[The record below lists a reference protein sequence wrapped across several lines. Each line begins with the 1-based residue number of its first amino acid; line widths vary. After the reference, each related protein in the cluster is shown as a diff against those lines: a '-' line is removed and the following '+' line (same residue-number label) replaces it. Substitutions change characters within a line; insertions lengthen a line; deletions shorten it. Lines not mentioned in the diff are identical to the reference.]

1 MVKCCKKVSEIE
13 KFYAVNLLHSGIISY
28 VRSALLFRFCT
39 LDNEVR
45 AHIAKS
51 RKIVRA
57 RNEYI
62 AQHKKPLNK
71 SAYKRL
77 KPDMKAIKKSAIATI
92 INAALLSAAGTSVSS
107 FAAEEE
113 TAKKN
118 NQLEVIQV
126 TARKRVE
133 NAQEVPVAV
142 SALQGDNLDAYS
154 SAGMD
159 IRFMNAKIPSLSI
172 ESSFG
177 RSFPRFYVRGLGNT
191 DFDLNASQPVS
202 LVVDEVVQEN
212 AILKGFPVFD
222 VERVEV
228 LRGPQGTLF
237 GRNTP
242 AGLVKFDSVKPSQ
255 EFDGYGA
262 VSYGSRGAVDT
273 EGAVG
278 GALTDRLSARVS
290 LLWQDKDDYID
301 NQAPGF
307 EAKDQQ
313 GGYTEKAARIQFLY
327 EGDDFSALLNYHTRD
342 LDGSPIAFRANVIES
357 GSNELVDNYEHD
369 VVYQDAG
376 ARSTQ
381 QVESEGMSLR
391 LEWDLENHTIT
402 SISAWESAEIY
413 SRGDIDGGYGAVFL
427 PDYMGP
433 GFIPFPSESADG
445 IPEQDQI
452 TQELRLSSNFDGD
465 LNYQVGVFYFDEEL
479 TIENFSYDTFSSPN
493 AGALNG
499 YVKQQQDTTAWA
511 VFGSVDYVV
520 SDDLKVTAGLRYS
533 DDKKDFSADRTLSPV
548 GGGAL
553 FIEQD
558 VSDSH
563 VSWDLSANYK
573 VNEDVNWYS
582 RVANTFRAPSLQGRI
597 LFGDEVTTA
606 DSETVTSFETGIKSD
621 VLDGQGRVNATV
633 FYYTMSDQQLTAVG
647 GGANFNRL
655 INADKTTGYGFEL
668 DTEWVLSDELN
679 ATFNLSYNKTEL
691 KDNDL
696 AVAVCGQ
703 CTVTDPTFQVAGP
716 FGPEAR
722 AILDG
727 NSLPHA
733 PEWISNFTLRYTK
746 ELEDGDF
753 FANGDIS
760 YRSKINMFLYESV
773 EFEGKPLTEV
783 GLRAGYRWAQ
793 GDYEYEVAGF
803 VRNLFDEQQAIGA
816 IDFNNNT
823 GIVNEERYVGAEFKV
838 KFF

>member
-1 MVKCCKKVSEIE
+1 M
-13 KFYAVNLLHSGIISY
+13 
-28 VRSALLFRFCT
+28 
-39 LDNEVR
+39 
-45 AHIAKS
+45 KS
-51 RKIVRA
+51 
-57 RNEYI
+57 
-62 AQHKKPLNK
+62 L
-71 SAYKRL
+71 
-77 KPDMKAIKKSAIATI
+77 KKSAIATI
-92 INAALLSAAGTSVSS
+92 INAALLSAAGTSISA

-113 TAKKN
+113 TAKKS

-159 IRFMNAKIPSLSI
+159 IRFLNAKIPSLSI

-242 AGLVKFDSVKPSQ
+242 AGLVKFDTVKPSQ
-255 EFDGYGA
+255 EFDGYGS

-273 EGAVG
+273 SGAVG

-307 EAKDQQ
+307 EAKDEQ
-313 GGYTEKAARIQFLY
+313 GGYTEKAARVQFLY
-327 EGDDFSALLNYHTRD
+327 EGDDFTALLNYHTRD
-342 LDGSPIAFRANVIES
+342 LDGSPIAFRANVIKA
-357 GSNELVDNYEHD
+357 GTNELLDNYEND
-369 VVYQDAG
+369 VVYQDA
-376 ARSTQ
+376 ASRSTQ
-381 QVESEGMSLR
+381 QVESEGASLK
-391 LEWDLENHTIT
+391 LEWELKNHTIT

-413 SRGDIDGGYGAVFL
+413 SRADIDGGYGGFSIDDVPVA
-427 PDYMGP
+427 MGP
-433 GFIPFPSESADG
+433 GFIPFSSESADG
-445 IPEQDQI
+445 IPDHNQL

-479 TIENFSYDTFSSPN
+479 TIENFSYDTSN
-493 AGALNG
+493 NGVLNG
-499 YVKQQQDTTAWA
+499 YVRQQQDTTAWA
-511 VFGSVDYVV
+511 VFGSVDYTF

-533 DDKKDFSADRTLSPV
+533 DDDKDFVADRTLSPI

-553 FIEQD
+553 LVERD
-558 VSDSH
+558 VSDDH

-573 VNEDVNWYS
+573 VNDDVNWYG
-582 RVANTFRAPSLQGRI
+582 RVANSFRAPSLQGRI
-597 LFGDEVTTA
+597 LFGDDVTTA
-606 DSETVTSFETGIKSD
+606 ESETVTSYETGIKSD

-633 FYYTMSDQQLTAVG
+633 FYYTMDDQQLTAVG

-655 INADKTTGYGFEL
+655 VNADKTTGYGFEL
-668 DTEWVLSDELN
+668 DTQWVLSDEFN
-679 ATFNLSYNKTEL
+679 ATFNLSYNKTEI

-696 AVAVCGQ
+696 AVAVCAQ
-703 CTVTDPTFQVAGP
+703 CTVTDPTFQVAGA
-716 FGPEAR
+716 FGPEDR

-746 ELEDGDF
+746 ELADGNF
-753 FANGDIS
+753 FASGDIS

-773 EFEGKPLTEV
+773 EFEGKELIET
-783 GLRAGYRWAQ
+783 GLRTGYTWSE
-793 GDYEYEVAGF
+793 GDYEYEVAAF
-803 VRNLFDEQQAIGA
+803 VRNLFDEQQVIGA
-816 IDFNNNT
+816 VDFNNNT

-838 KFF
+838 NFF

>member
-1 MVKCCKKVSEIE
+1 
-13 KFYAVNLLHSGIISY
+13 
-28 VRSALLFRFCT
+28 
-39 LDNEVR
+39 
-45 AHIAKS
+45 
-51 RKIVRA
+51 
-57 RNEYI
+57 
-62 AQHKKPLNK
+62 
-71 SAYKRL
+71 
-77 KPDMKAIKKSAIATI
+77 MKAIKKTAIATI
-92 INAALLSAAGTSVSS
+92 INAALLSAAGTSVSTL
-107 FAAEEE
+107 AAEEE

-159 IRFMNAKIPSLSI
+159 IRFMSAKIPSLSI

-242 AGLVKFDSVKPSQ
+242 AGLVKFDTVKPSQ
-255 EFDGYGA
+255 EFEGYGA

-307 EAKDQQ
+307 EAKDEQ

-327 EGDDFSALLNYHTRD
+327 EGDDFTALLNYHTRD

-357 GSNELVDNYEHD
+357 GSNDLVDNYEHD
-369 VVYQDAG
+369 VVYQDA
-376 ARSTQ
+376 AVRNTQ
-381 QVESEGMSLR
+381 QVESEGASLK
-391 LEWDLENHTIT
+391 LEWDISDEYTLT
-402 SISAWESAEIY
+402 SISGWESAEIY
-413 SRGDIDGGYGAVFL
+413 SRADIDGGYGASYI

-433 GFIPFPSESADG
+433 GFIPFSSESADG
-445 IPEQDQI
+445 IPEQDQL
-452 TQELRLSSNFDGD
+452 TQELRLASNFSGD
-465 LNYQVGVFYFDEEL
+465 LNYQVGLFYFDEEL
-479 TIENFSYDTFSSPN
+479 TIENFSYDTFSSP

-499 YVKQQQDTTAWA
+499 YVQQQQDTTAWA
-511 VFGSVDYVV
+511 IFGSVDYIF
-520 SDDLKVTAGLRYS
+520 SDKLKVTAGLRYS
-533 DDKKDFSADRTLSPV
+533 DDEKDFVADRTISPI

-553 FIEQD
+553 YVERS

-573 VNEDVNWYS
+573 VNDDVNWYS

-597 LFGDEVTTA
+597 LFGDDVTTA
-606 DSETVTSFETGIKSD
+606 ESETVTSFETGIKSD

-633 FYYTMSDQQLTAVG
+633 FYYTMDDQQLTAVG

-655 INADKTTGYGFEL
+655 VNADKTTGYGFEL
-668 DTEWVLSDELN
+668 DTEWVLSDEFN
-679 ATFNLSYNKTEL
+679 ATFNLSYNKTEI
-691 KDNDL
+691 KDDEL
-696 AVAVCGQ
+696 AVAVCAQ
-703 CTVTDPTFQVAGP
+703 CIVNDPINDAGL
-716 FGPEAR
+716 AV
-722 AILDG
+722 LDG

-733 PEWISNFTLRYTK
+733 PEWISNFTLRYNK
-746 ELEDGDF
+746 ELEDGNF
-753 FANGDIS
+753 FALGDIS
-760 YRSKINMFLYESV
+760 YRSEINMFLYDSV
-773 EFEGKPLTEV
+773 EFEGKALTEV
-783 GLRAGYRWAQ
+783 GLRAGYEWAE
-793 GDYEYEVAGF
+793 GDYEYQVSAF

-816 IDFNNNT
+816 VDFNNNT
-823 GIVNEERYVGAEFKV
+823 GIVNEERYIGAEFKV
-838 KFF
+838 NFF

>member
-1 MVKCCKKVSEIE
+1 M
-13 KFYAVNLLHSGIISY
+13 
-28 VRSALLFRFCT
+28 
-39 LDNEVR
+39 
-45 AHIAKS
+45 KS
-51 RKIVRA
+51 
-57 RNEYI
+57 
-62 AQHKKPLNK
+62 L
-71 SAYKRL
+71 
-77 KPDMKAIKKSAIATI
+77 KKSAIATI
-92 INAALLSAAGTSVSS
+92 INAALLSAAGTSISA

-113 TAKKN
+113 TAKKS

-159 IRFMNAKIPSLSI
+159 IRFLNAKIPSLSI

-242 AGLVKFDSVKPSQ
+242 AGLVKFDTVKPSQ
-255 EFDGYGA
+255 EFDGYGS
-262 VSYGSRGAVDT
+262 VSYGSRGAIDT
-273 EGAVG
+273 SGAVG

-307 EAKDQQ
+307 EAKDEQ
-313 GGYTEKAARIQFLY
+313 GGYTEKAARVQFLY
-327 EGDDFSALLNYHTRD
+327 EGDDFTALLNYHTRD
-342 LDGSPIAFRANVIES
+342 LDGSPIAFRANVIKA
-357 GSNELVDNYEHD
+357 GTNELVDNYESD
-369 VVYQDAG
+369 IVYQDA
-376 ARSTQ
+376 ASRSTQ
-381 QVESEGMSLR
+381 QVESEGASLK
-391 LEWDLENHTIT
+391 LEWELKNHTIT

-413 SRGDIDGGYGAVFL
+413 SRADIDGGYGAAFIA
-427 PDYMGP
+427 DGNYQGP
-433 GFIPFPSESADG
+433 GAIPFASESADG
-445 IPEQDQI
+445 IPEQDQL

-479 TIENFSYDTFSSPN
+479 TIENFSYDTFSTPN

-499 YVKQQQDTTAWA
+499 YVRQQQDTTAWA
-511 VFGSVDYVV
+511 VFGSVDYTF

-533 DDKKDFSADRTLSPV
+533 DDDKDFVADRTLSPI

-553 FIEQD
+553 LVERD
-558 VSDSH
+558 VSDDH

-573 VNEDVNWYS
+573 VNDDVNWYG
-582 RVANTFRAPSLQGRI
+582 RVANSFRAPSLQGRI
-597 LFGDEVTTA
+597 LFGDDVTTA
-606 DSETVTSFETGIKSD
+606 ESETVTSYETGIKSD

-633 FYYTMSDQQLTAVG
+633 FYYTMDDQQLTAVG

-655 INADKTTGYGFEL
+655 VNADKTTGYGFEL
-668 DTEWVLSDELN
+668 DTQWVLSDEFN
-679 ATFNLSYNKTEL
+679 ATFNLSYNKTEI

-696 AVAVCGQ
+696 AVAVCAQ
-703 CTVTDPTFQVAGP
+703 CTVTDPINGSGLAV
-716 FGPEAR
+716 
-722 AILDG
+722 LDG

-746 ELEDGDF
+746 ELADGNF
-753 FANGDIS
+753 FASGDIS

-773 EFEGKPLTEV
+773 EFEGKELIET
-783 GLRAGYRWAQ
+783 GLRTGYTWSE
-793 GDYEYEVAGF
+793 GDYEYEVAAF
-803 VRNLFDEQQAIGA
+803 VRNLFDEQQVIGA
-816 IDFNNNT
+816 VDFNNNT

-838 KFF
+838 NFF

>member
-1 MVKCCKKVSEIE
+1 
-13 KFYAVNLLHSGIISY
+13 
-28 VRSALLFRFCT
+28 
-39 LDNEVR
+39 
-45 AHIAKS
+45 
-51 RKIVRA
+51 
-57 RNEYI
+57 
-62 AQHKKPLNK
+62 
-71 SAYKRL
+71 
-77 KPDMKAIKKSAIATI
+77 MKAIKKTAIATI
-92 INAALLSAAGTSVSS
+92 INAALLSAAGTSVSTL
-107 FAAEEE
+107 AAEEE

-159 IRFMNAKIPSLSI
+159 IRFMSAKIPSLSI

-242 AGLVKFDSVKPSQ
+242 AGLVKFDTVKPSQ
-255 EFDGYGA
+255 EFEGYGA

-307 EAKDQQ
+307 EAKDEQ

-327 EGDDFSALLNYHTRD
+327 EGDDFTALLNYHTRD

-357 GSNELVDNYEHD
+357 GSNDLVDNYEHD
-369 VVYQDAG
+369 VVYQDA
-376 ARSTQ
+376 ASRSTQ
-381 QVESEGMSLR
+381 QVESEGASLK
-391 LEWDLENHTIT
+391 LEWDISDEYTLT
-402 SISAWESAEIY
+402 SISGWESAEIY
-413 SRGDIDGGYGAVFL
+413 SRADIDGGWGCGFCL
-427 PDYMGP
+427 QENGP
-433 GFIPFPSESADG
+433 GDVPFESESADG
-445 IPEQDQI
+445 IPEQDQL
-452 TQELRLSSNFDGD
+452 TQELRLASNFSGD
-465 LNYQVGVFYFDEEL
+465 FNYQVGLFYFDEEL
-479 TIENFSYDTFSSPN
+479 TIENFSYSTPDS
-493 AGALNG
+493 GALNG
-499 YVKQQQDTTAWA
+499 YVQQQQDTTAWA
-511 VFGSVDYVV
+511 IFGSVDYIF
-520 SDDLKVTAGLRYS
+520 SDKLKVTAGLRYS
-533 DDKKDFSADRTLSPV
+533 DDEKDFVADRTISPI

-553 FIEQD
+553 YVERS

-573 VNEDVNWYS
+573 VNDDVNWYS

-597 LFGDEVTTA
+597 LFGDDVTTA

-633 FYYTMSDQQLTAVG
+633 FYYTMDDQQLTAVG

-655 INADKTTGYGFEL
+655 VNADKTTGYGFEL
-668 DTEWVLSDELN
+668 DTEWVLSDEFN
-679 ATFNLSYNKTEL
+679 ATFNLSYNKTEI

-696 AVAVCGQ
+696 AVAACFQ
-703 CTVTDPTFQVAGP
+703 CTVTDPINDSGLAV
-716 FGPEAR
+716 
-722 AILDG
+722 LDG

-746 ELEDGDF
+746 ELEDGNF
-753 FANGDIS
+753 FALGDIS
-760 YRSKINMFLYESV
+760 YRSEINMFLYDSV
-773 EFEGKPLTEV
+773 EFEGKALTEV
-783 GLRAGYRWAQ
+783 GLRAGYEWAE
-793 GDYEYEVAGF
+793 GDYEYQVSAF

-816 IDFNNNT
+816 VDFNNNT
-823 GIVNEERYVGAEFKV
+823 GIVNEERYIGAEFKV
-838 KFF
+838 NFF

>member
-1 MVKCCKKVSEIE
+1 MKSLKK
-13 KFYAVNLLHSGIISY
+13 
-28 VRSALLFRFCT
+28 T
-39 LDNEVR
+39 
-45 AHIAKS
+45 
-51 RKIVRA
+51 
-57 RNEYI
+57 
-62 AQHKKPLNK
+62 
-71 SAYKRL
+71 
-77 KPDMKAIKKSAIATI
+77 AIATI
-92 INAALLSAAGTSVSS
+92 INAALLSAAGTSVSA
-107 FAAEEE
+107 FAAEED
-113 TAKKN
+113 TAKKS

-159 IRFMNAKIPSLSI
+159 IRFMSAKIPSLSI

-202 LVVDEVVQEN
+202 LVVDDIVQEN

-242 AGLVKFDSVKPSQ
+242 AGLVKFDTAKPSQ
-255 EFDGYGA
+255 EFEGYGA

-307 EAKDQQ
+307 EAKDEQ

-327 EGDDFSALLNYHTRD
+327 EGDDFTALLNYHTRD
-342 LDGSPIAFRANVIES
+342 LDGSPIAFRANVIEA
-357 GSNELVDNYEHD
+357 GSNDLVDNYEHD
-369 VVYQDAG
+369 VVYQDA
-376 ARSTQ
+376 AVRNTQ
-381 QVESEGMSLR
+381 QVESEGASLK
-391 LEWDLENHTIT
+391 LEWDISDEYTIT
-402 SISAWESAEIY
+402 SISGWESAEIY
-413 SRGDIDGGYGAVFL
+413 SRADIDGGYGASYI

-433 GFIPFPSESADG
+433 GFIPFSSESADG
-445 IPEQDQI
+445 IPEQDQL
-452 TQELRLSSNFDGD
+452 TQELRLASNFSGD
-465 LNYQVGVFYFDEEL
+465 FNYQVGVFYFDEEL
-479 TIENFSYDTFSSPN
+479 TIENFSYDTFSSP

-499 YVKQQQDTTAWA
+499 YVQQQQDTTAWA
-511 VFGSVDYVV
+511 IFGSADYIF
-520 SDDLKVTAGLRYS
+520 SDKLKVTAGLRYS
-533 DDKKDFSADRTLSPV
+533 DDEKDFVADRTISPI

-553 FIEQD
+553 YVERS

-597 LFGDEVTTA
+597 LFGDDVTTA
-606 DSETVTSFETGIKSD
+606 DSETVTSYETGIKSD
-621 VLDGQGRVNATV
+621 VFDGQGRVNATV
-633 FYYTMSDQQLTAVG
+633 FYYTMDDQQLTAVG

-655 INADKTTGYGFEL
+655 VNADKTTGYGFEL
-668 DTEWVLSDELN
+668 DTEWVLSDEFN
-679 ATFNLSYNKTEL
+679 ATFNLSYNKTEI

-696 AVAVCGQ
+696 AVAVCAQ
-703 CTVTDPTFQVAGP
+703 CTVNDPINSAGL
-716 FGPEAR
+716 AV
-722 AILDG
+722 LDG

-733 PEWISNFTLRYTK
+733 PEWISNFTLRYNK
-746 ELEDGDF
+746 ELADGNF
-753 FANGDIS
+753 FALGDIS
-760 YRSKINMFLYESV
+760 YRSEINMFLYESV
-773 EFEGKPLTEV
+773 EFEGKALTEV
-783 GLRAGYRWAQ
+783 GLRAGYEWAE
-793 GDYEYEVAGF
+793 GDYEYQVSAF
-803 VRNLFDEQQAIGA
+803 VRNLFDEQQVIGA
-816 IDFNNNT
+816 VDFNNNT
-823 GIVNEERYVGAEFKV
+823 GIVNEERYIGAEFKV
-838 KFF
+838 NFF

>member
-1 MVKCCKKVSEIE
+1 
-13 KFYAVNLLHSGIISY
+13 
-28 VRSALLFRFCT
+28 
-39 LDNEVR
+39 
-45 AHIAKS
+45 
-51 RKIVRA
+51 
-57 RNEYI
+57 
-62 AQHKKPLNK
+62 
-71 SAYKRL
+71 
-77 KPDMKAIKKSAIATI
+77 MKAMKRSTLATL
-92 INAALLSAAGTSVSS
+92 INATLFSAVAGTSFSS
-107 FAAEEE
+107 LAAEEE
-113 TAKKN
+113 TAKKS

-159 IRFMNAKIPSLSI
+159 IRFLNAKIPSLSI

-242 AGLVKFDSVKPSQ
+242 AGLVKFDTVKPSQ
-255 EFDGYGA
+255 EFDGYGS

-273 EGAVG
+273 SGAVG

-307 EAKDQQ
+307 EAKDEQ
-313 GGYTEKAARIQFLY
+313 GGYTEKAARVQFLY
-327 EGDDFSALLNYHTRD
+327 EGDDFTALLNYHTRD
-342 LDGSPIAFRANVIES
+342 LDGSPIAFRANVIKT
-357 GSNELVDNYEHD
+357 GTNELVDNYESD
-369 VVYQDAG
+369 VVYQDA
-376 ARSTQ
+376 ASRSTQ
-381 QVESEGMSLR
+381 QVESEGASLK
-391 LEWDLENHTIT
+391 LEWELKNHTIT

-413 SRGDIDGGYGAVFL
+413 SRADIDGGYGGFSIDDVPVA
-427 PDYMGP
+427 MGP
-433 GFIPFPSESADG
+433 GFIPFSSESADG
-445 IPEQDQI
+445 IPDHDQL

-479 TIENFSYDTFSSPN
+479 TIENFNYNTADN
-493 AGALNG
+493 GVLNG
-499 YVKQQQDTTAWA
+499 YVEQQQDTTAWA

-533 DDKKDFSADRTLSPV
+533 DDDKDFVADRTLSPT
-548 GGGAL
+548 GAGPK
-553 FIEQD
+553 IIPEN

-573 VNEDVNWYS
+573 VNDDVNWYG

-597 LFGDEVTTA
+597 LFNEEVTIA
-606 DSETVTSFETGIKSD
+606 DSETVTSYETGIKSD

-633 FYYTMSDQQLTAVG
+633 FYYTMDDQQLTAVG
-647 GGANFNRL
+647 GDTNSSSL

-668 DTEWVLSDELN
+668 DTQWVLSDEFN
-679 ATFNLSYNKTEL
+679 ATFNLSYNKTEI
-691 KDNDL
+691 KDDSISIPVPDRVTLN
-696 AVAVCGQ
+696 
-703 CTVTDPTFQVAGP
+703 VTDPINNSGF
-716 FGPEAR
+716 

-746 ELEDGDF
+746 ELADGNF
-753 FANGDIS
+753 FASGDIS

-773 EFEGKPLTEV
+773 EFEGKELIET
-783 GLRAGYRWAQ
+783 GLRTGYTWSE
-793 GDYEYEVAGF
+793 GDYEYEVAAF
-803 VRNLFDEQQAIGA
+803 VRNLFDEQQVIGA
-816 IDFNNNT
+816 VDFNNNT

-838 KFF
+838 NFF

>member
-1 MVKCCKKVSEIE
+1 
-13 KFYAVNLLHSGIISY
+13 
-28 VRSALLFRFCT
+28 
-39 LDNEVR
+39 
-45 AHIAKS
+45 
-51 RKIVRA
+51 
-57 RNEYI
+57 
-62 AQHKKPLNK
+62 
-71 SAYKRL
+71 
-77 KPDMKAIKKSAIATI
+77 MKAMKRSTLATL
-92 INAALLSAAGTSVSS
+92 INATLFSAVAGTSFSS
-107 FAAEEE
+107 LAAQE
-113 TAKKN
+113 TAKKS

-159 IRFMNAKIPSLSI
+159 IRFLNAKIPSLSI

-242 AGLVKFDSVKPSQ
+242 AGLVKFDTVKPSQ
-255 EFDGYGA
+255 EFDGYGS
-262 VSYGSRGAVDT
+262 VSYGSRGAIDT
-273 EGAVG
+273 SGAVG

-307 EAKDQQ
+307 EAKDEQ
-313 GGYTEKAARIQFLY
+313 GGYTEKAARVQFLY
-327 EGDDFSALLNYHTRD
+327 EGDDFTALLNYHTRD
-342 LDGSPIAFRANVIES
+342 LDGSPIAFRANVIKP
-357 GSNELVDNYEHD
+357 GTNELVDNFEND
-369 VVYQDAG
+369 VVYQDA
-376 ARSTQ
+376 ASRSTQ
-381 QVESEGMSLR
+381 QVESEGVSLK
-391 LEWDLENHTIT
+391 LEWELENHTIT

-413 SRGDIDGGYGAVFL
+413 SRGDIDGGYGGYSINSVAVN
-427 PDYMGP
+427 MGP
-433 GFIPFPSESADG
+433 GFIPFSSESADG
-445 IPEQDQI
+445 IPDHDQL

-479 TIENFSYDTFSSPN
+479 TIENFSYDTSSN
-493 AGALNG
+493 GTLNG
-499 YVKQQQDTTAWA
+499 FVRQQQDTTAWA
-511 VFGSVDYVV
+511 IFGSVDYTFT
-520 SDDLKVTAGLRYS
+520 DDLKVTAGLRYS
-533 DDKKDFSADRTLSPV
+533 DDDKDFVADRTLSPI

-553 FIEQD
+553 LVERD
-558 VSDSH
+558 VSDDH

-573 VNEDVNWYS
+573 VNDDVNWYG
-582 RVANTFRAPSLQGRI
+582 RIANSFRAPSLQGRI
-597 LFGDEVTTA
+597 LFGDDVTTA
-606 DSETVTSFETGIKSD
+606 ESETVTSYETGIKSD

-633 FYYTMSDQQLTAVG
+633 FYYTMDDQQLTAVG

-655 INADKTTGYGFEL
+655 VNADKTTGYGFEL
-668 DTEWVLSDELN
+668 DTQWVLSDEFN
-679 ATFNLSYNKTEL
+679 ASFNLSYNKTEI
-691 KDNDL
+691 KDNGL
-696 AVAVCGQ
+696 AVAVCAQ
-703 CTVTDPTFQVAGP
+703 CKVTDPTFQVAGA
-716 FGPEAR
+716 FGPEDR
-722 AILDG
+722 AILNG

-746 ELEDGDF
+746 ELADGNF
-753 FANGDIS
+753 FASGDIS

-773 EFEGKPLTEV
+773 EFEGKELVET
-783 GLRAGYRWAQ
+783 GLRTGYTWSE
-793 GDYEYEVAGF
+793 GDYEYEVAAF
-803 VRNLFDEQQAIGA
+803 VRNLFDEQQVIGA
-816 IDFNNNT
+816 VDFNNNT

-838 KFF
+838 NFF

>member
-1 MVKCCKKVSEIE
+1 M
-13 KFYAVNLLHSGIISY
+13 
-28 VRSALLFRFCT
+28 
-39 LDNEVR
+39 
-45 AHIAKS
+45 KS
-51 RKIVRA
+51 
-57 RNEYI
+57 
-62 AQHKKPLNK
+62 L
-71 SAYKRL
+71 
-77 KPDMKAIKKSAIATI
+77 KKSAIATI
-92 INAALLSAAGTSVSS
+92 INAALLSAAGTSISA

-113 TAKKN
+113 TAKKS

-159 IRFMNAKIPSLSI
+159 IRFLNAKIPSLSI

-228 LRGPQGTLF
+228 LRGPQGALF

-242 AGLVKFDSVKPSQ
+242 AGLVKFDTVKPSQ
-255 EFDGYGA
+255 EFDGYGS
-262 VSYGSRGAVDT
+262 VSYGSRGAIDT
-273 EGAVG
+273 SGAVG

-307 EAKDQQ
+307 EAKDEQ
-313 GGYTEKAARIQFLY
+313 GGYTEKAARVQFLY
-327 EGDDFSALLNYHTRD
+327 EGDDFTALLNYHTRD
-342 LDGSPIAFRANVIES
+342 LDGSPIAFRANVIKA
-357 GSNELVDNYEHD
+357 GTNELVDNYESD
-369 VVYQDAG
+369 IVYQDA
-376 ARSTQ
+376 ASRSTQ
-381 QVESEGMSLR
+381 QVESEGASLK
-391 LEWDLENHTIT
+391 LEWELKNHTIT

-413 SRGDIDGGYGAVFL
+413 SRADIDGGYGAAFIA
-427 PDYMGP
+427 DGNYQGP
-433 GFIPFPSESADG
+433 GTIPFASESADG
-445 IPEQDQI
+445 IPEQDQL

-479 TIENFSYDTFSSPN
+479 TIENFSYDTFSTPN

-499 YVKQQQDTTAWA
+499 YVRQQQDTTAWA
-511 VFGSVDYVV
+511 VFGSVDYTF

-533 DDKKDFSADRTLSPV
+533 DDDKDFVADRTLSPI

-553 FIEQD
+553 LVERD
-558 VSDSH
+558 VSDDH

-573 VNEDVNWYS
+573 VNDDVNWYG
-582 RVANTFRAPSLQGRI
+582 RVANSFRAPSLQGRI
-597 LFGDEVTTA
+597 LFGDDVTTA
-606 DSETVTSFETGIKSD
+606 ESETVTSYETGIKSD

-633 FYYTMSDQQLTAVG
+633 FYYTMDDQQLTAVG

-655 INADKTTGYGFEL
+655 VNADKTTGYGFEL
-668 DTEWVLSDELN
+668 DTQWVLSDEFN
-679 ATFNLSYNKTEL
+679 ATFNLSYNKTEI

-696 AVAVCGQ
+696 AVAVCAQ
-703 CTVTDPTFQVAGP
+703 CTVTDPINGSGLAV
-716 FGPEAR
+716 
-722 AILDG
+722 LDG

-746 ELEDGDF
+746 ELADGNF
-753 FANGDIS
+753 FASGDIS

-773 EFEGKPLTEV
+773 EFEGKELIET
-783 GLRAGYRWAQ
+783 GLRTGYTWSE
-793 GDYEYEVAGF
+793 GDYEYEVAAF
-803 VRNLFDEQQAIGA
+803 VRNLFDEQQVIGA
-816 IDFNNNT
+816 VDFNNNT

-838 KFF
+838 NFF

>member
-1 MVKCCKKVSEIE
+1 
-13 KFYAVNLLHSGIISY
+13 
-28 VRSALLFRFCT
+28 
-39 LDNEVR
+39 
-45 AHIAKS
+45 
-51 RKIVRA
+51 
-57 RNEYI
+57 
-62 AQHKKPLNK
+62 
-71 SAYKRL
+71 
-77 KPDMKAIKKSAIATI
+77 MKAMKRSTLATL
-92 INAALLSAAGTSVSS
+92 INATLFSAVAGTSFSS
-107 FAAEEE
+107 LAAEEK
-113 TAKKN
+113 TAKKS

-159 IRFMNAKIPSLSI
+159 IRFLNAKIPSLSI

-242 AGLVKFDSVKPSQ
+242 AGLVKFDTVKPSQ
-255 EFDGYGA
+255 EFDGYGS

-273 EGAVG
+273 SGAVG

-307 EAKDQQ
+307 EAKDEQ
-313 GGYTEKAARIQFLY
+313 GGYTEKAARVQFLY
-327 EGDDFSALLNYHTRD
+327 EGDDFTALLNYHTRD
-342 LDGSPIAFRANVIES
+342 LDGSPIAFRANVIKT
-357 GSNELVDNYEHD
+357 GTNELVDNYESD
-369 VVYQDAG
+369 VVYQDA
-376 ARSTQ
+376 ASRSTQ
-381 QVESEGMSLR
+381 QVESEGASLK
-391 LEWDLENHTIT
+391 LEWELKNHTIT

-413 SRGDIDGGYGAVFL
+413 SRADIDGGYGCGFCGQ
-427 PDYMGP
+427 DNGP
-433 GFIPFPSESADG
+433 GFVPFEAESADG
-445 IPEQDQI
+445 IPDHDQL

-479 TIENFSYDTFSSPN
+479 TIENFNYNTADN
-493 AGALNG
+493 GVLNG
-499 YVKQQQDTTAWA
+499 YVEQQQDTTAWA

-533 DDKKDFSADRTLSPV
+533 DDDKDFTANRLVGAPITPV
-548 GGGAL
+548 DL
-553 FIEQD
+553 N
-558 VSDSH
+558 VSDDH
-563 VSWDLSANYK
+563 ISWDLSANYK
-573 VNEDVNWYS
+573 VNDDVNWYS
-582 RVANTFRAPSLQGRI
+582 RVANSFRAPSIQGRV
-597 LFGDEVTTA
+597 LFESEATTA
-606 DSETVTSFETGIKSD
+606 ESETITSYETGIKSD
-621 VLDGQGRVNATV
+621 VLDGQGRVNATI
-633 FYYTMSDQQLTAVG
+633 FYYTMDDQQLTAVG
-647 GGANFNRL
+647 GNTNSNRL

-668 DTEWVLSDELN
+668 DSQWVLSDEFN
-679 ATFNLSYNKTEL
+679 ATFNLSYNKTEI
-691 KDNDL
+691 KDSNLSIAAPDRSTL
-696 AVAVCGQ
+696 NI
-703 CTVTDPTFQVAGP
+703 TDPVVDGKVF
-716 FGPEAR
+716 
-722 AILDG
+722 LDG

-746 ELEDGDF
+746 ELADGNF
-753 FANGDIS
+753 FASGDIS

-773 EFEGKPLTEV
+773 EFEGKELIET
-783 GLRAGYRWAQ
+783 GLRTGYTWSE
-793 GDYEYEVAGF
+793 GDYEYEVAAF
-803 VRNLFDEQQAIGA
+803 VRNLFDEQQVIGA
-816 IDFNNNT
+816 VDFNNNT

-838 KFF
+838 RFF

>member
-1 MVKCCKKVSEIE
+1 
-13 KFYAVNLLHSGIISY
+13 
-28 VRSALLFRFCT
+28 
-39 LDNEVR
+39 
-45 AHIAKS
+45 
-51 RKIVRA
+51 
-57 RNEYI
+57 
-62 AQHKKPLNK
+62 
-71 SAYKRL
+71 
-77 KPDMKAIKKSAIATI
+77 MKAIKKTAIATI
-92 INAALLSAAGTSVSS
+92 INAALLSAAGTSVSTL
-107 FAAEEE
+107 AAEEE

-159 IRFMNAKIPSLSI
+159 IRFMSAKIPSLSI

-242 AGLVKFDSVKPSQ
+242 AGLVKFDTVKPSQ
-255 EFDGYGA
+255 EFEGYGA

-307 EAKDQQ
+307 EAKDEQ

-327 EGDDFSALLNYHTRD
+327 EGDDFTALLNYHTRD

-357 GSNELVDNYEHD
+357 GSNDLVDNYEHD
-369 VVYQDAG
+369 VVYQDA
-376 ARSTQ
+376 AVRNTQ
-381 QVESEGMSLR
+381 QVESEGASLK
-391 LEWDLENHTIT
+391 LDWDISDEYTLT
-402 SISAWESAEIY
+402 SISGWESAEIY
-413 SRGDIDGGYGAVFL
+413 SRADIDGGYGASYI

-433 GFIPFPSESADG
+433 GFIPFSSESADG
-445 IPEQDQI
+445 IPEQDQL
-452 TQELRLSSNFDGD
+452 TQELRLASNFSGD
-465 LNYQVGVFYFDEEL
+465 LNYQVGLFYFDEEL
-479 TIENFSYDTFSSPN
+479 TIENFSYDTFSSP

-499 YVKQQQDTTAWA
+499 YVQQQQDTTAWA
-511 VFGSVDYVV
+511 IFGSVDYIF
-520 SDDLKVTAGLRYS
+520 SDKLKVTAGLRYS
-533 DDKKDFSADRTLSPV
+533 DDEKDFVADRTISPI

-553 FIEQD
+553 YVERS

-573 VNEDVNWYS
+573 VNDDVNWYS

-597 LFGDEVTTA
+597 LFGDDVTTA
-606 DSETVTSFETGIKSD
+606 ESETVTSFETGIKSD

-633 FYYTMSDQQLTAVG
+633 FYYTMDDQQLTAVG

-655 INADKTTGYGFEL
+655 VNADKTTGYGFEL
-668 DTEWVLSDELN
+668 DTEWVLSDEFN
-679 ATFNLSYNKTEL
+679 ATFNLSYNKTEI
-691 KDNDL
+691 KDDEL
-696 AVAVCGQ
+696 AVATCFQ
-703 CTVTDPTFQVAGP
+703 CTVNDPINDAGL
-716 FGPEAR
+716 AV
-722 AILDG
+722 LDG

-746 ELEDGDF
+746 ELEDGNF
-753 FANGDIS
+753 FALGDIS
-760 YRSKINMFLYESV
+760 YRSEINMFLYDSV
-773 EFEGKPLTEV
+773 EFEGKALTEV
-783 GLRAGYRWAQ
+783 GLRAGYEWAE
-793 GDYEYEVAGF
+793 GDYEYQVSAF

-816 IDFNNNT
+816 VDFNNNT
-823 GIVNEERYVGAEFKV
+823 GIVNEERYIGAEFKV
-838 KFF
+838 NFF

>member
-1 MVKCCKKVSEIE
+1 M
-13 KFYAVNLLHSGIISY
+13 
-28 VRSALLFRFCT
+28 
-39 LDNEVR
+39 
-45 AHIAKS
+45 KS
-51 RKIVRA
+51 
-57 RNEYI
+57 
-62 AQHKKPLNK
+62 L
-71 SAYKRL
+71 
-77 KPDMKAIKKSAIATI
+77 KKSAIATI
-92 INAALLSAAGTSVSS
+92 INAALLSAAGTSISA

-113 TAKKN
+113 TAKKS

-159 IRFMNAKIPSLSI
+159 IRFLNAKIPSLSI

-242 AGLVKFDSVKPSQ
+242 AGLVKFDTVKPSQ
-255 EFDGYGA
+255 EFDGYGS

-273 EGAVG
+273 SGAVG

-307 EAKDQQ
+307 EAKDEQ
-313 GGYTEKAARIQFLY
+313 GGYTEKAARVQFLY
-327 EGDDFSALLNYHTRD
+327 EGDDFTALLNYHTRD
-342 LDGSPIAFRANVIES
+342 LDGSPIAFRANVIKT
-357 GSNELVDNYEHD
+357 GTNELVDNYESD
-369 VVYQDAG
+369 VVYQDA
-376 ARSTQ
+376 ASRSTQ
-381 QVESEGMSLR
+381 QVESEGASLK
-391 LEWDLENHTIT
+391 LEWELKNHTIT

-413 SRGDIDGGYGAVFL
+413 SRADIDGGYGGFSIDGVPVA
-427 PDYMGP
+427 MGP
-433 GFIPFPSESADG
+433 GSIPFSNESADG
-445 IPEQDQI
+445 IPEHDQL

-479 TIENFSYDTFSSPN
+479 TIENFSYDTFSTPN

-499 YVKQQQDTTAWA
+499 YVRQQQDTTAWA
-511 VFGSVDYVV
+511 IFGSVDYTF

-533 DDKKDFSADRTLSPV
+533 DDDKDFVADRTLSPI

-553 FIEQD
+553 LVERD
-558 VSDSH
+558 VSDDH

-573 VNEDVNWYS
+573 VNDDVNWYG
-582 RVANTFRAPSLQGRI
+582 RVANSFRAPSLQGRI
-597 LFGDEVTTA
+597 LFGDDVTTA
-606 DSETVTSFETGIKSD
+606 ESETVTSYETGIKSD

-633 FYYTMSDQQLTAVG
+633 FYYTMDDQQLTAVG

-655 INADKTTGYGFEL
+655 VNADKTTGYGFEL
-668 DTEWVLSDELN
+668 DTQWVLSDEFN
-679 ATFNLSYNKTEL
+679 ATFNLSYNKTEI

-696 AVAVCGQ
+696 AVAVCAQ
-703 CTVTDPTFQVAGP
+703 CTVTDPINGSGLAV
-716 FGPEAR
+716 
-722 AILDG
+722 LDG

-746 ELEDGDF
+746 ELADGNF
-753 FANGDIS
+753 FASGDIS

-773 EFEGKPLTEV
+773 EFEGKELIET
-783 GLRAGYRWAQ
+783 GLRTGYTWSE
-793 GDYEYEVAGF
+793 GDYEYEVAAF
-803 VRNLFDEQQAIGA
+803 VRNLFDEQQVIGA
-816 IDFNNNT
+816 VDFNNNT

-838 KFF
+838 NFF

>member
-1 MVKCCKKVSEIE
+1 
-13 KFYAVNLLHSGIISY
+13 
-28 VRSALLFRFCT
+28 
-39 LDNEVR
+39 
-45 AHIAKS
+45 
-51 RKIVRA
+51 
-57 RNEYI
+57 
-62 AQHKKPLNK
+62 
-71 SAYKRL
+71 
-77 KPDMKAIKKSAIATI
+77 MKAIKKTAIATI
-92 INAALLSAAGTSVSS
+92 INAALLSAAGTSVSTL
-107 FAAEEE
+107 AAEEE

-159 IRFMNAKIPSLSI
+159 IRFMSAKIPSLSI

-242 AGLVKFDSVKPSQ
+242 AGLVKFDTAKPSQ
-255 EFDGYGA
+255 EFEGYGA

-307 EAKDQQ
+307 EAKDEQ

-327 EGDDFSALLNYHTRD
+327 EGDDFTALLNYHTRD
-342 LDGSPIAFRANVIES
+342 LDGSPIAFRANVIEA
-357 GSNELVDNYEHD
+357 GSNDLVDNYEHD
-369 VVYQDAG
+369 VVYQDA
-376 ARSTQ
+376 AVRNTQ
-381 QVESEGMSLR
+381 QVESEGASLK
-391 LEWDLENHTIT
+391 LEWDISDEYTLT
-402 SISAWESAEIY
+402 SISGWESAEIY
-413 SRGDIDGGYGAVFL
+413 SRADIDGGYGASYI

-433 GFIPFPSESADG
+433 GVIPFSSESADG
-445 IPEQDQI
+445 IPEQDQL
-452 TQELRLSSNFDGD
+452 TQELRLASNFSGD
-465 LNYQVGVFYFDEEL
+465 FNYQVGLFYFDEEL
-479 TIENFSYDTFSSPN
+479 TIENFSYDTFSSP

-499 YVKQQQDTTAWA
+499 YVQQQQDTTAWA
-511 VFGSVDYVV
+511 IFGSADYIF
-520 SDDLKVTAGLRYS
+520 SDKLKVTAGLRYS
-533 DDKKDFSADRTLSPV
+533 DDEKDFVADRTISPI

-553 FIEQD
+553 YVERS

-573 VNEDVNWYS
+573 VNDDVNWYS

-606 DSETVTSFETGIKSD
+606 ESETVTSFETGIKSD

-633 FYYTMSDQQLTAVG
+633 FYYTMDDQQLTAVG

-655 INADKTTGYGFEL
+655 VNADKTTGYGFEL
-668 DTEWVLSDELN
+668 DTEWVLSDEFN
-679 ATFNLSYNKTEL
+679 ATFNLSYNKTEI
-691 KDNDL
+691 KDDEL
-696 AVAVCGQ
+696 AVAVCAQ
-703 CTVTDPTFQVAGP
+703 CTVNDPINSAGL
-716 FGPEAR
+716 AV
-722 AILDG
+722 LDG

-733 PEWISNFTLRYTK
+733 PEWISNFTLRYNK
-746 ELEDGDF
+746 ELEDGNF
-753 FANGDIS
+753 FALGDIS
-760 YRSKINMFLYESV
+760 YRSEINMFLYDSV
-773 EFEGKPLTEV
+773 EFEGKALTEV
-783 GLRAGYRWAQ
+783 GLRAGYEWAE
-793 GDYEYEVAGF
+793 GDYEYQVSAF

-816 IDFNNNT
+816 VDFNNNT
-823 GIVNEERYVGAEFKV
+823 GIVNEERYIGAEFKV
-838 KFF
+838 NFF